1 MVHRFG
7 FNAWQTHKERER
19 EHLLHLL
26 WNLEE
31 EGDQRLETVK
41 ERWIQDEDP
50 DETIEL
56 AREVGLVAIEDGDLR
71 LTDQGNEQAEDLVRR
86 FRLAECLFSE
96 VFLLEEMQY
105 EKSACEFEHILT
117 PEVTDSVCTLLGHP
131 PICPHGRP
139 IPKGACC
146 AKFSSD
152 VKPIIVRL
160 SDLGPGD
167 VAKVVFITFTRSKHL
182 DKLDT
187 IGLTPGAMVK
197 LHQRQPSFI
206 LDLGETQIAIDQ
218 EIAHEIFVKKMG

>member
-1 MVHRFG
+1 MHRFG
-7 FNAWQTHKERER
+7 FNAWQTQEERER

-31 EGDQRLETVK
+31 EGIQQLETVK
-41 ERWIQDEDP
+41 DRWVHDDDP
-50 DETIEL
+50 DPIINMAAEE
-56 AREVGLVAIEDGDLR
+56 GLVITDGRDLL
-71 LTDQGNEQAEDLVRR
+71 LTDRGREQAEDLVRR

-139 IPKGACC
+139 IPRGACC

-152 VKPIIVRL
+152 VKPIVVRL
-160 SDLGPGD
+160 SDLSPGD

-197 LHQRQPSFI
+197 LHQRRPSFI
-206 LDLGETQIAIDQ
+206 LDLGETQIAIDR
-218 EIAHEIFVKKMG
+218 EIAQEIFVKKMG

>member
-1 MVHRFG
+1 MHRFG
-7 FNAWQTHKERER
+7 FNAWQTQEERER

-31 EGDQRLETVK
+31 EGIQQLETVK
-41 ERWIQDEDP
+41 DRWVHDDDP
-50 DETIEL
+50 DPIINTAAEE
-56 AREVGLVAIEDGDLR
+56 GLVITDGRNLL
-71 LTDQGNEQAEDLVRR
+71 LTDRGREQAEDLVRR

-139 IPKGACC
+139 IPRGACC

-152 VKPIIVRL
+152 VKPIVVRL
-160 SDLGPGD
+160 SDLSPGD

-197 LHQRQPSFI
+197 LHQRRPSFI
-206 LDLGETQIAIDQ
+206 LDLGETQIAIDR
-218 EIAHEIFVKKMG
+218 EIAQEIFVKKMG

>member
-1 MVHRFG
+1 MHRFG
-7 FNAWQTHKERER
+7 FNAWQTQEERER

-31 EGDQRLETVK
+31 EGIQQLETVK
-41 ERWIQDEDP
+41 DRWVHDDDP
-50 DETIEL
+50 DPIINMAAEE
-56 AREVGLVAIEDGDLR
+56 GLVITDGRNLL
-71 LTDQGNEQAEDLVRR
+71 LTDRGREQAEDLVRR

-139 IPKGACC
+139 IPRGACC

-152 VKPIIVRL
+152 VKPIVVRL
-160 SDLGPGD
+160 SDLSPGD

-197 LHQRQPSFI
+197 LHQRRPSFI
-206 LDLGETQIAIDQ
+206 LDLGETQIAIDR
-218 EIAHEIFVKKMG
+218 EIAQEIFVKKMG

>member
-1 MVHRFG
+1 MHRFG
-7 FNAWQTHKERER
+7 FNAWQTQEERER

-31 EGDQRLETVK
+31 EGIQQLETVK
-41 ERWIQDEDP
+41 DRWVHDDDP
-50 DETIEL
+50 DPIINMAAEE
-56 AREVGLVAIEDGDLR
+56 GLVITDDRDLL
-71 LTDQGNEQAEDLVRR
+71 LTDRGREQAEDLVRR

-117 PEVTDSVCTLLGHP
+117 PEVTDSVCSLLGHP

-139 IPKGACC
+139 IPRGACC
-146 AKFSSD
+146 ARFSSD
-152 VKPIIVRL
+152 VKPIVVKL
-160 SDLGPGD
+160 SDLSPGD

-197 LHQRQPSFI
+197 LHQRRPSFI
-206 LDLGETQIAIDQ
+206 LDLGETQIAIDR
-218 EIAHEIFVKKMG
+218 EIAQEIFVKKMG

>member
-1 MVHRFG
+1 MHRFG
-7 FNAWQTHKERER
+7 FNAWQTQEERER

-31 EGDQRLETVK
+31 EGIQQLETVK
-41 ERWIQDEDP
+41 DRWVHDDDP
-50 DETIEL
+50 DPIINMAAEE
-56 AREVGLVAIEDGDLR
+56 GLVITDGRNLL
-71 LTDQGNEQAEDLVRR
+71 LTDRGREQAEDLVRR

-139 IPKGACC
+139 IPRGACC

-152 VKPIIVRL
+152 VKPIVVRL
-160 SDLGPGD
+160 SDLSPGD
-167 VAKVVFITFTRSKHL
+167 VAKVVFIAFTRSKHL

-197 LHQRQPSFI
+197 LHQRRPSFI
-206 LDLGETQIAIDQ
+206 LDLGETQIAIDR
-218 EIAHEIFVKKMG
+218 EIAQEIFVKKMG

>member
-1 MVHRFG
+1 MHRFG
-7 FNAWQTHKERER
+7 FNAWQTQEERER

-31 EGDQRLETVK
+31 EGIQQLETVK
-41 ERWIQDEDP
+41 DRWVHDDDP
-50 DETIEL
+50 DPIINVAAEE
-56 AREVGLVAIEDGDLR
+56 GLVITDGRNLL
-71 LTDQGNEQAEDLVRR
+71 LTDRGREQAEDLVRR

-139 IPKGACC
+139 IPRGACC

-152 VKPIIVRL
+152 VKPIVVRL
-160 SDLGPGD
+160 SDLSPGD

-197 LHQRQPSFI
+197 LHQRRPSFI
-206 LDLGETQIAIDQ
+206 LDLGETQIAIDR
-218 EIAHEIFVKKMG
+218 EIAQEIFVKKMG

>member
-1 MVHRFG
+1 MIHRFG
-7 FNAWQTHKERER
+7 FNAWQTHEERER

-31 EGDQRLETVK
+31 EGDQRLETVR
-41 ERWIQDEDP
+41 ERWVQDEDP
-50 DETIEL
+50 GATIEL
-56 AREVGLVAIEDGDLR
+56 AGEAELVIVENGDLR
-71 LTDQGNEQAEDLVRR
+71 LTDRGIEQAEDLVRR

-96 VFLLEEMQY
+96 VFLLEEMEY

-146 AKFSSD
+146 SKFSSD

-197 LHQRQPSFI
+197 LHQRRPSFI

-218 EIAHEIFVKKMG
+218 EIAQEIFVKKMG

>member
-7 FNAWQTHKERER
+7 FNAWQTPDERER

-31 EGDQRLETVK
+31 EGDQRLETVT
-41 ERWIQDEDP
+41 ERWMHNDDPGPIINFATED
-50 DETIEL
+50 
-56 AREVGLVAIEDGDLR
+56 GLVIADDQNLR
-71 LTDQGNEQAEDLVRR
+71 LTEKGREQATDLVRR

-117 PEVTDSVCTLLGHP
+117 PEVTDSVCTMLGHP
-131 PICPHGRP
+131 PMCPHGRP
-139 IPKGACC
+139 IPRGACC
-146 AKFSSD
+146 SKFSSD
-152 VKPIIVRL
+152 LKPIVVRL
-160 SDLGPGD
+160 TDLSPGD
-167 VAKVVFITFTRSKHL
+167 IAKVVFITFTRSKHL

-206 LDLGETQIAIDQ
+206 LDLGETQIAIDR